1 MKKPLLLLFTF
12 PVLALLLV
20 VGLLPWN
27 TPAPAPLLPAK
38 GNART
43 VLTAYQNW
51 SEGYEAQGAER
62 SFGVGL
68 GWMRGISTEKTDARG
83 QVSFDLAR
91 GLLSAEVTGLPEG
104 RMADLW
110 LVDNRPA
117 PGHSF
122 LPELHDM
129 LLPAGRFQV
138 EDGVGRLSARLGPEA
153 FRDFDIDLVVLTYA
167 GQSPLSGGVLFGT
180 PHLFQ
185 RLHRQAWRGQQGW
198 EAVAGAT
205 PAARPFWAF
214 AQPLPAQAA
223 SAGALSARLFDLVAD
238 GAELFTNE
246 TFSGNGRTCVT
257 CHPVL
262 NNFTLDSTYI
272 ASLPADD
279 PLFVAEFNDS
289 LNSETNGGRIFE
301 KPSLMRRYG
310 LIAINI
316 DGFNDL
322 ANRYVMRSPNHLYAL
337 ALSRT
342 PAFNG
347 NDRSTIP
354 PEDRLGWSGDGAT
367 GSGTLREF
375 ATGAVVQHFT
385 KTLTRRRGPDYRLPT
400 DEELDAMEAY
410 LLSLGRPLDFNLKT
424 MVFKNADVVAGQTMY
439 LKPTDDGIGLPAAK
453 CERCHGNGGAN
464 LENLFMGTFENWNF
478 DIGVRLLPHPAETQL
493 GEYLPSD
500 GGFGLQTQD
509 GITFGNATFNTPSL
523 VEAAETGPYFH
534 NSVFPTLE
542 EAISFYTSDEFNFES
557 FAGSTIRRQ
566 NNGVPIDLDETQI
579 NQIGAL
585 LRVLGA
591 LDNIRAI
598 EECHFLIKPLRD
610 VAMQHALLPLCIADN
625 EDAVELLAGSPL
637 NPHPVAV
644 DSLSA
649 SLSYYEAALAS
660 SDGRQIQ
667 SLLGLA
673 ATAISAAEADMVGAS
688 SRPVA
693 RRGTRPGARP
703 QAGKTVADLPKDF
716 IVFPN
721 YPNPFNPETEIRF
734 QVPTSGVV
742 TVQVFDL
749 QGRVVRTLAAGHHE
763 AGLYQVRWDGRDQT
777 GLPVASGTYL
787 YRVQAGAAAQVG
799 QMILLK

>member
-1 MKKPLLLLFTF
+1 MKKSLLFFFAVPALVLLLL
-12 PVLALLLV
+12 L
-20 VGLLPWN
+20 GLFSWQSPSP
-27 TPAPAPLLPAK
+27 TPLLPAK

-43 VLTAYQNW
+43 VLAAYQNW

-68 GWMRGISTEKTDARG
+68 GWMRGISTERTDAHG
-83 QVSFDLAR
+83 QVSFDLMR
-91 GLLSAEVTGLPEG
+91 GLLSAEVKGLPEG
-104 RMADLW
+104 RAADLW

-122 LPELHDM
+122 LPEPHDV
-129 LLPAGRFQV
+129 LLPAGRLQV
-138 EDGVGRLSARLGPEA
+138 EDGVGRLSASLGPEV
-153 FRDFDIDLVVLTYA
+153 FRDFDIDLVVVTYA
-167 GQSPLSGGVLFGT
+167 GQSPMSGGVLFGT

-185 RLHRQAWRGQQGW
+185 RLHRQAWRSQQGW
-198 EAVAGAT
+198 EAVAGEV
-205 PAARPFWAF
+205 PEKRPFWAF
-214 AQPLPAQAA
+214 AQPLPAQAIP
-223 SAGALSARLFDLVAD
+223 SGETTALLFDLVAD

-246 TFSGNGRTCVT
+246 TFDGNGRTCAT

-301 KPSLMRRYG
+301 KPSLMRRFG

-316 DGFNDL
+316 DGFDDL
-322 ANRYVMRSPNHLYAL
+322 ENRYVMRSPNHLFAL

-347 NDRSTIP
+347 NDRATIP
-354 PEDRLGWSGDGAT
+354 PEDRLGWSGDGAI

-375 ATGAVVQHFT
+375 ATGAVFQHFT

-400 DEELDAMEAY
+400 DEELDAIEAY
-410 LLSLGRPLDFNLKT
+410 LLSLGRPLDFSLKT
-424 MVFKNADVVAGQTMY
+424 MAFKNADVVAGQTMY
-439 LKPTDDGIGLPAAK
+439 LKPTDDGVGLPAAK

-464 LENLFMGTFENWNF
+464 LENLAIGTFENWNF
-478 DIGVRLLPHPAETQL
+478 DIGVRLLSHPAEEL

-500 GGFGLQTQD
+500 GGFGIQTAD
-509 GITFGNATFNTPSL
+509 GVIFGNNTFNTPSI
-523 VEAAETGPYFH
+523 VEAAETAPYFH
-534 NSVFPTLE
+534 NNMFPTLE
-542 EAISFYTSDEFNFES
+542 EAITFYTSDEFNFES

-566 NNGVPIDLDETQI
+566 NNGIPIQLDETQV

-591 LDNIRAI
+591 LDNIRAV

-610 VAMQHALLPLCIADN
+610 VNLQHALLPFCIADN
-625 EDAVELLAGSPL
+625 KDAVDVLTGSPL

-667 SLLGLA
+667 SLLSLA
-673 ATAISAAEADMVGAS
+673 AKALTAAEADMIETS
-688 SRPVA
+688 SRPIA
-693 RRGTRPGARP
+693 RRGTRPGVRP
-703 QAGKTVADLPKDF
+703 QAGKTVTDLPKDF
-716 IVFPN
+716 VVFPN

-734 QVPTSGVV
+734 QIPTAGMV
-742 TVQVFDL
+742 TVQVFDT
-749 QGRVVRTLAAGHHE
+749 QGRLVRTLAAGHHE
-763 AGLYQVRWDGRDQT
+763 AGLYQVRWDSRDQSGT
-777 GLPVASGTYL
+777 SVASGTYL
-787 YRVQAGAAAQVG
+787 YRIQVGASAQVG
-799 QMILLK
+799 QMTLLK